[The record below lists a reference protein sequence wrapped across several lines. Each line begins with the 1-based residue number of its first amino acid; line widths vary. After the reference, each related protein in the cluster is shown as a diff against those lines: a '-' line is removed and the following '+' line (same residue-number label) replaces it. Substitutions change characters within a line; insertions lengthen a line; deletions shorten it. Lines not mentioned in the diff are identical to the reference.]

1 MVLIEDEDQTLEEL
15 GVCDE
20 DQIIIEIRNKDL
32 TWPEEI
38 GSLSINSGDKC
49 KQCKYLLPYFTWM
62 QAHKFTLFKFIC
74 TTTTRETCHFQYG
87 R

>member
-49 KQCKYLLPYFTWM
+49 KQCKSLSCFIFYASVLL
-62 QAHKFTLFKFIC
+62 TLVKFI
-74 TTTTRETCHFQYG
+74 
-87 R
+87 

>member
-38 GSLSINSGDKC
+38 GSLSVNSGDKC
-49 KQCKYLLPYFTWM
+49 KQCEYYIKIPYF
-62 QAHKFTLFKFIC
+62 FIIC
-74 TTTTRETCHFQYG
+74 F
-87 R
+87 

>member
-1 MVLIEDEDQTLEEL
+1 MVLIEDEEQTLEEL

-38 GSLSINSGDKC
+38 GSLSVNSGDKC
-49 KQCKYLLPYFTWM
+49 KQCKLDKIFIDLSYYF
-62 QAHKFTLFKFIC
+62 
-74 TTTTRETCHFQYG
+74 
-87 R
+87 

>member
-20 DQIIIEIRNKDL
+20 DQIIMEIRNKDL

-38 GSLSINSGDKC
+38 SSLSVNSGDKC
-49 KQCKYLLPYFTWM
+49 KQCKLLKIVLIVHTFNVILIINS
-62 QAHKFTLFKFIC
+62 KI
-74 TTTTRETCHFQYG
+74 
-87 R
+87 

>member
-38 GSLSINSGDKC
+38 GSLSVNSGDKC
-49 KQCKYLLPYFTWM
+49 KQCKFS
-62 QAHKFTLFKFIC
+62 I
-74 TTTTRETCHFQYG
+74 
-87 R
+87 

>member
-15 GVCDE
+15 GVCDD

-49 KQCKYLLPYFTWM
+49 KQCKYLRSVHIDVSVLVNIIYC
-62 QAHKFTLFKFIC
+62 K
-74 TTTTRETCHFQYG
+74 
-87 R
+87 

>member
-49 KQCKYLLPYFTWM
+49 KQCKYLLYNMYF
-62 QAHKFTLFKFIC
+62 FIIIY
-74 TTTTRETCHFQYG
+74 RKIHLNFNMWYLYNK
-87 R
+87 

>member
-49 KQCKYLLPYFTWM
+49 KQCKYLF
-62 QAHKFTLFKFIC
+62 LFSLISLKC
-74 TTTTRETCHFQYG
+74 KCLSSYAPL
-87 R
+87 

>member
-1 MVLIEDEDQTLEEL
+1 MILIEDEDQTLEEL

-38 GSLSINSGDKC
+38 GSLSVNSGDKY
-49 KQCKYLLPYFTWM
+49 KQCKWFKLLIFLSKYLVFYYIYM
-62 QAHKFTLFKFIC
+62 K
-74 TTTTRETCHFQYG
+74 R
-87 R
+87 